1 MRPLWLNVSFFN
13 SLEFSKKE
21 IWFTKVIF
29 FFFCHQHFVLIET
42 SLGMII
48 ISSKT
53 KWKQCLCK
61 IVWGKIDCNVKV
73 TNNILFFK
81 QAFAWWLINT
91 TLTFLHQINAGNA
104 EMLQDSSSFMALCK
118 NEIKLQL
125 KMLSGR
131 SLSGCSFWSINI
143 LEITWIFCS

>member
-29 FFFCHQHFVLIET
+29 FLLPLTFCAC
-42 SLGMII
+42 
-48 ISSKT
+48 SKT
-53 KWKQCLCK
+53 NWKQCLCK

-81 QAFAWWLINT
+81 QAFAWRLINT

-104 EMLQDSSSFMALCK
+104 EMLQASSFSMALCK

-125 KMLSGR
+125 KLLSGR
-131 SLSGCSFWSINI
+131 SLSGSCFWSINI
-143 LEITWIFCS
+143 LEIAWIFCS